1 MQNNENS
8 AAAEK
13 TTNLENEEALQEKCR
28 RLEEEAA
35 GSRELIRLLTEENEA
50 LRTQADGSSP
60 EEEVIE
66 AFLAEFPQAS
76 GFFDDICDALA
87 QDGSLAGA
95 EGLNKAYMRVLSQ
108 KYKAPEQL
116 AQDEEFLLKHIFCN
130 EKIRERFIRQYLDSL
145 PQAPDVCEK
154 RGAIPVSAHSRP
166 ATLRSAGELARALFR
181 K

>member
-1 MQNNENS
+1 M
-8 AAAEK
+8 
-13 TTNLENEEALQEKCR
+13 
-28 RLEEEAA
+28 
-35 GSRELIRLLTEENEA
+35 
-50 LRTQADGSSP
+50 
-60 EEEVIE
+60 
-66 AFLAEFPQAS
+66 AEFPQAS

-108 KYKAPEQL
+108 KYKTPEQL
-116 AQDEEFLLKHIFCN
+116 AQDEDFLLKHIFCN

>member
-60 EEEVIE
+60 EEGVIE

-76 GFFDDICDALA
+76 GFF
-87 QDGSLAGA
+87 
-95 EGLNKAYMRVLSQ
+95 
-108 KYKAPEQL
+108 
-116 AQDEEFLLKHIFCN
+116 
-130 EKIRERFIRQYLDSL
+130 
-145 PQAPDVCEK
+145 
-154 RGAIPVSAHSRP
+154 
-166 ATLRSAGELARALFR
+166 
-181 K
+181 